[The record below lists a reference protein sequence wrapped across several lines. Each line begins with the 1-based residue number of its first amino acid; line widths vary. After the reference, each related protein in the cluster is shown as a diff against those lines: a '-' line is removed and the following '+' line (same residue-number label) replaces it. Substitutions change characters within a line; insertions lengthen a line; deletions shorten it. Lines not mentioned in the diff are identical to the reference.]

1 MAECRLCG
9 LELREGEDVVE
20 IGGHAVHPDCAGTHV
35 EPQRHHLGD
44 WASMGQMQQMALGDV
59 QRSDDQ

>member
-20 IGGHAVHPDCAGTHV
+20 VGGHLVHPDCAGTHA
-35 EPQRHHLGD
+35 EAEKHHLGT

-59 QRSDDQ
+59 QRSDD